1 MDWVCRMLGFQIEQN
16 LGEILSPCLA
26 KSVKPNHNLLF
37 LRKHLE
43 SSCSAYSKPF
53 SGRAKVFRRNLNTAL
68 IKLVPRVSGREE
80 DERPWERCCPS

>member
-1 MDWVCRMLGFQIEQN
+1 MDWVCRTKLGFQIEQN

-26 KSVKPNHNLLF
+26 KSVKTNLNLLF

-53 SGRAKVFRRNLNTAL
+53 SGRAKVIRRNLNTAL
-68 IKLVPRVSGREE
+68 IKLVPRVSGR
-80 DERPWERCCPS
+80 